1 MQNSPLV
8 TVICL
13 CYNHD
18 AFVVETLNSVMSQTY
33 ENIELIILDDFS
45 TDNSREVIQ
54 HWLINHP
61 EVSFISNDVNLGN
74 TKSFNKALQLAKGDY
89 VIDLAAD
96 DILLPNCVQLQLD
109 AFQNSSFQNLGIVY
123 GNAELITEN
132 GSFDSYY
139 FPVDAQ
145 KKTIERRKKGDVYLS
160 ILSGGNSLCS
170 VSAMIK
176 KSVLDDLKGFDE
188 NLYYEDLDFW
198 IRASRKYAFDF
209 IDKILVQK
217 RILKSAMTSDF
228 FKKNNARAKKIN
240 YSTYLILKKA
250 AMLNRTKEENK
261 ALLKRVHFEIVL
273 TYQTQN
279 YSLLLRYLWLKIK
292 LQTTF

>member
-18 AFVVETLNSVMSQTY
+18 AFVMETLNSVMSQTHK
-33 ENIELIILDDFS
+33 NIELIILDDFS
-45 TDNSREVIQ
+45 TDNSKEVIQ
-54 HWLINHP
+54 QWLINHP
-61 EVSFISNDVNLGN
+61 QVSFIANDTNLGN
-74 TKSFNKALQLAKGDY
+74 TKSFNKALKLAKGDY

-96 DILLPNCVQLQLD
+96 DILLPNCVQLQWS
-109 AFQNSSFQNLGIVY
+109 AFQNSTFQNLGIVY
-123 GNAELITEN
+123 GNAELITETGN
-132 GSFDSYY
+132 FDSYY
-139 FPVDAQ
+139 FAVDAQ
-145 KKTIERRKKGDVYLS
+145 KKTIERRKTGDVYLS

-176 KSVLDDLKGFDE
+176 KSVLEDLKGFDE

-198 IRASRKYAFDF
+198 IRTSRQYEFDF
-209 IDKILVQK
+209 IDEILVQK

-228 FKKNNARAKKIN
+228 FKKNDARAKKIN

-250 AMLNRTKEENK
+250 AKLNRTKEENK
-261 ALLKRVHFEIVL
+261 ALLKRVHFEIIL
-273 TYQTQN
+273 AYKTQN
-279 YSLLLRYLWLKIK
+279 YSLLFRYLWLKTK

>member
-18 AFVVETLNSVMSQTY
+18 AFVVETLNSVINQKY

-54 HWLINHP
+54 NWLKDHP
-61 EVSFISNDVNLGN
+61 KVSFITNDSNLGN
-74 TKSFNKALQLAKGDY
+74 TKSFNKALKLAKGDY
-89 VIDLAAD
+89 IIDLAAD
-96 DILLPNCVQLQLD
+96 DILLPNCIQLQINT
-109 AFQNSSFQNLGIVY
+109 FKNSPYKNLGLVY

-139 FPVDAQ
+139 FPVDSQ
-145 KKTIERRKKGDVYLS
+145 KKIIEPRKTGDVYLS

-170 VSAMIK
+170 VSAMMK
-176 KSVLDDLKGFDE
+176 KTVLDELKGFDE
-188 NLYYEDLDFW
+188 ELYYEDLDFW
-198 IRASRKYAFDF
+198 IRASRQYEFDF
-209 IDKILVQK
+209 IDEILVQK

-240 YSTYLILKKA
+240 YSTYLIIKKA
-250 AMLNRTKEENK
+250 IQLNRTKEENK
-261 ALLKRVHFEIVL
+261 AILKRVHFELIL
-273 TYQTQN
+273 AFKTRN
-279 YSLLLRYLWLKIK
+279 YVLLLRYLWLKIK